1 MIIIIMNVS
10 KTKQNNKTKQYNK
23 QQKANK
29 QANKPIINEINK

>member
-1 MIIIIMNVS
+1 MNVS